1 VLLLFSTSFDT
12 TVDLIIQ
19 KMGTDGVFR
28 YNFDLWRDYKFN
40 VTRDGFRI
48 EDPCGRAIDS
58 DSVTKFLWR
67 KPARTK
73 DLFPDEDMP
82 GDIRYYEEEIWYAL
96 REIVNLLWAQGKVVL
111 VEPFVD
117 VRVGK
122 FVQLEAARHFF
133 KVPAFQFGI
142 GVPFD
147 KHSGREYV
155 TKSLT
160 FETIGPESEGAT
172 LFTTRV
178 DTDQLSPEVP
188 WFIQECIMAE
198 TDVTVQVV
206 RDRVFAFELDRRPF
220 MAQTVDWRELAA
232 DETSG
237 EWRPHALPED
247 VEQNVFAF
255 MDKLGLHFGR
265 LDFLLAEDVYHFLEV
280 NPNGQWG
287 WLDVE
292 EKHGLLNK
300 VIEEIS
306 PSTRCTPVPI
316 ARDIV
321 QVSKDSVMS

>member
-1 VLLLFSTSFDT
+1 MSLN
-12 TVDLIIQ
+12 
-19 KMGTDGVFR
+19 R
-28 YNFDLWRDYKFN
+28 
-40 VTRDGFRI
+40 
-48 EDPCGRAIDS
+48 P
-58 DSVTKFLWR
+58 
-67 KPARTK
+67 
-73 DLFPDEDMP
+73 
-82 GDIRYYEEEIWYAL
+82 
-96 REIVNLLWAQGKVVL
+96 VNSLVCSLLWAQGKVVL

-292 EKHGLLNK
+292 GKHGLLNK